1 MTKCSTA
8 ARFRSTCSIPAP
20 TSGSRNRRRTSKARG
35 NGERL
40 RCAIFNISY
49 CSSALFQGMA
59 TSAEGSKPA
68 VKVFVATTVM
78 LTFISFWR
86 ASAIVL
92 ADLASSAYYAGG
104 DAEKV
109 IGKSAPWF
117 ILGVMLFS
125 YAVRALYIESSSMFV
140 RGGVYRVVKEAM
152 GGTLA
157 KFSVSALLFDYVLT
171 GPISA
176 VSAGQYLA
184 GFIKDMGDYFHRP
197 LHFSDDHFA
206 AGLAVLV
213 VFYFWWKN
221 TQGMHESSQKALQ
234 IMIITTVMV
243 VILIIWCTITVL
255 RAPIQLPPSP
265 LQPGVI
271 PLNKE
276 SLGWLNGTWFAHL
289 TWIIL
294 FVGFGHSVLAMS
306 GEETLA
312 QVNREIE
319 HPKLKNLEKTGLVIF
334 VYSLLFTSLVSV
346 FAVMMIPDKVRPDY
360 FANLIGGIAM
370 YLAGP
375 IVLKLLFHGFVVV
388 VGVLILAGAQNT
400 SIVGAN
406 GVLNRVAEDG
416 VLTDWFQKPQPK
428 YGTSYRIINMIVGMQ
443 LLTIILSKGNVYV
456 LAGLYAFGVIWSFA
470 LKSLAVLVLR
480 YTEPENRQWKVP
492 GNVHVGGK
500 EVPLGLILISA
511 VLLIT
516 ALVNLFT
523 KSEATIA
530 GVTFSAVFFAL
541 FTYSEHRVAK
551 ERHGKPENLD
561 QFRVYGNQELG
572 SGALGVRPGNIL
584 VAVRDPR
591 NLYYL
596 RDVLRNTDT
605 NRQDVVVMTARL
617 YHREHSFS
625 GSAVVEASQVFDHYE
640 QELFTA
646 AVAVAEKEGKPVS
659 LLVVPATDVFE
670 AIIVT
675 AQRLDASR
683 IVCGFSNKLTPD
695 EQAKSLG
702 DAWER
707 LPEPRPRLILEIH
720 EPNGKIH
727 EYPLGPHAPRMR
739 TQDLELMHKVW
750 LDITSDPK
758 YCGAHHY
765 HIVAVA
771 LEELRRELNSDQR
784 SEILQ
789 KLLDEMHRDEAPG
802 RG

>member
-1 MTKCSTA
+1 
-8 ARFRSTCSIPAP
+8 
-20 TSGSRNRRRTSKARG
+20 
-35 NGERL
+35 
-40 RCAIFNISY
+40 
-49 CSSALFQGMA
+49 MA
-59 TSAEGSKPA
+59 TAPEGTKPV

-92 ADLASSAYYAGG
+92 SDLASSAYYAGG
-104 DAEKV
+104 DAENV

-117 ILGVMLFS
+117 ILAVMLFS

-184 GFIKDMGDYFHRP
+184 GFIKDMGVYLHRP
-197 LHFSDDHFA
+197 LNFSDNHFA
-206 AGLAVLV
+206 AGVAVIV
-213 VFYFWWKN
+213 VTYFWWKN

-234 IMIITTVMV
+234 IMAITTVMV

-255 RAPIQLPPSP
+255 RAPIQLPPNP
-265 LQPGVI
+265 LHPGVI
-271 PLNKE
+271 PLNKD
-276 SLGWLNGTWFAHL
+276 SLGWLNGTWFSHI

-319 HPKLKNLEKTGLVIF
+319 HPKLKNLEKTGAVIF
-334 VYSLLFTSLVSV
+334 IYSLLFTSLVSF
-346 FAVMMIPDKVRPDY
+346 FAVMIIPDNVRPGF

-375 IVLKLLFHGFVVV
+375 TYLKLIFHGFVVL

-416 VLTDWFQKPQPK
+416 VLTSWFQRPHHR
-428 YGTSYRIINMIVGMQ
+428 YGTSYRIINLIVGLQ
-443 LLTIILSKGNVYV
+443 ILTIVLSRGDVYK
-456 LAGLYAFGVIWSFA
+456 LAALYAFGVIWSFA
-470 LKSLAVLVLR
+470 MKSIAVLVLR
-480 YTEPENRQWKVP
+480 FTEPGNREWKVP
-492 GNVHVGGK
+492 GNLHIGK
-500 EVPLGLILISA
+500 TEIPIGLLLISG

-516 ALVNLFT
+516 AVVNLFT
-523 KSEATIA
+523 KYEATIA
-530 GVTFSAVFFAL
+530 GVIFSVAFFAI
-541 FTYSEHRVAK
+541 FTASEHHVAK
-551 ERHGKPENLD
+551 ERHGKPEQLD

-572 SGALGVRPGNIL
+572 SGAMGVRPGNVL

-596 RDVLRNTDT
+596 RHVLGHTHT
-605 NRQDVVVMTARL
+605 GKQDVVVMSARL

-625 GSAVVEASQVFDHYE
+625 GSAVFEASQVFDHYE

-646 AVAVAEKEGKPVS
+646 AVAVAEKEGKPIS

-670 AIIVT
+670 AIMVT
-675 AQRLDASR
+675 AQRLDSSR
-683 IVCGFSNKLTPD
+683 VVCGLSNKLTAD
-695 EQAKSLG
+695 EQAKLTG

-707 LPEPRPRLILEIH
+707 LPEPRPRLTLEVCA
-720 EPNGKIH
+720 PDGTVR
-727 EYPLGPHAPRMR
+727 EYALGPHTPRMR
-739 TQDLELMHKVW
+739 PQDVELMHKLW
-750 LDITSDPK
+750 LNITADPK
-758 YCGAHHY
+758 YAGAHHY
-765 HIVAVA
+765 HIVALA
-771 LEELRRELNSDQR
+771 LEELQRELTTEQR
-784 SEILQ
+784 AQLLQ
-789 KLLDEMHRDEAPG
+789 KLHDEMNQSNPQ
-802 RG
+802 

>member
-1 MTKCSTA
+1 
-8 ARFRSTCSIPAP
+8 
-20 TSGSRNRRRTSKARG
+20 
-35 NGERL
+35 
-40 RCAIFNISY
+40 
-49 CSSALFQGMA
+49 MA
-59 TSAEGSKPA
+59 TFPESTKPA

-92 ADLASSAYYAGG
+92 SDLASSAYYAGG

-117 ILGVMLFS
+117 ILAVMLFS
-125 YAVRALYIESSSMFV
+125 YAVRALYIESSAMFV

-184 GFIKDMGDYFHRP
+184 GFIKDIGIYLHRP
-197 LHFSDDHFA
+197 LNFSDDHFA
-206 AGLAVLV
+206 AGLAIIIVT
-213 VFYFWWKN
+213 YFWWKN
-221 TQGMHESSQKALQ
+221 TQGIHESSQKALQ
-234 IMIITTVMV
+234 IMAITTVMV
-243 VILIIWCTITVL
+243 VILIVWCTLTVL
-255 RAPIQLPPSP
+255 RAPVQLPPNP
-265 LQPGVI
+265 LHPGVI

-276 SLGWLNGTWFAHL
+276 SLGWLNGTWFSHI

-334 VYSLLFTSLVSV
+334 IYSLLFTSLVSF
-346 FAVMMIPDKVRPDY
+346 FAVMIIPDKVRPDY

-375 IVLKLLFHGFVVV
+375 TSLKLLFHGFVVL

-416 VLTDWFQKPQPK
+416 VLTSWFQRPHHR
-428 YGTSYRIINMIVGMQ
+428 YGTSYRIINLIVGMQ
-443 LLTIILSKGNVYV
+443 LLTIFLSLGNVYV
-456 LAGLYAFGVIWSFA
+456 LAALYAFGVIWSFA
-470 LKSLAVLVLR
+470 MKSLAVLVLR
-480 YTEPENRQWKVP
+480 FTEPGNREWKVP
-492 GNVHVGGK
+492 GNLHIGK
-500 EVPLGLILISA
+500 TEIPVGLILISG
-511 VLLIT
+511 VLFIT
-516 ALVNLFT
+516 AIVNLFT
-523 KSEATIA
+523 KYEATIA
-530 GVTFSAVFFAL
+530 GLIFSVAFFTI
-541 FTYSEHRVAK
+541 FTISEHHVTK
-551 ERHGKPENLD
+551 ERHGKPEQLD

-572 SGALGVRPGNIL
+572 SGAMGVRPGNIL

-596 RDVLRNTDT
+596 RHVLSHTNTAK
-605 NRQDVVVMTARL
+605 QDVVVMSARL

-625 GSAVVEASQVFDHYE
+625 GSSVLEASQVFDHYE

-646 AVAVAEKEGKPVS
+646 AVAVAEKEGKPIH

-670 AIIVT
+670 AIMVT
-675 AQRLDASR
+675 AQRLDSSR
-683 IVCGFSNKLTPD
+683 VICGLSNKLTAD
-695 EQAKSLG
+695 EQAKLTG

-707 LPEPRPRLILEIH
+707 LPEPRPRLIMEVCAPDGTIR
-720 EPNGKIH
+720 
-727 EYPLGPHAPRMR
+727 EYALGPHSPRMR
-739 TQDLELMHKVW
+739 PQDVELMHRLW
-750 LDITSDPK
+750 LNITADPK
-758 YCGAHHY
+758 FAGAHHY
-765 HIVAVA
+765 HVMALA
-771 LEELRRELNSDQR
+771 LEELQRELSTEQR
-784 SEILQ
+784 GELLQ
-789 KLLDEMHRDEAPG
+789 KLHDEMNRTNPN
-802 RG
+802 

>member
-1 MTKCSTA
+1 
-8 ARFRSTCSIPAP
+8 
-20 TSGSRNRRRTSKARG
+20 
-35 NGERL
+35 
-40 RCAIFNISY
+40 
-49 CSSALFQGMA
+49 MA
-59 TSAEGSKPA
+59 TSVEGSKPA
-68 VKVFVATTVM
+68 IKVFVATTVM

-152 GGTLA
+152 GGGLA

-184 GFIKDMGDYFHRP
+184 GFIKDMGDYLHHP
-197 LHFSDDHFA
+197 LHFSDDYFA
-206 AGLAVLV
+206 AGLAVV
-213 VFYFWWKN
+213 VVAYFWWKN

-234 IMIITTVMV
+234 IMVITTVMV
-243 VILIIWCTITVL
+243 VILLIWCTITVL
-255 RAPIQLPPSP
+255 RAPVVQLPPNP
-265 LQPGVI
+265 LHPGVV

-276 SLGWLNGTWFAHL
+276 SLGWLPTWLGHL
-289 TWIIL
+289 TWIIV

-334 VYSLLFTSLVSV
+334 IYSLLFTSLVSF
-346 FAVMMIPDKVRPDY
+346 FAVMIIPDKVRPDY
-360 FANLIGGIAM
+360 FANLIGGIAI

-375 IVLKLLFHGFVVV
+375 ESLKLLFHGFVVL

-416 VLTDWFQKPQPK
+416 VLTSWFQKPHNRF
-428 YGTSYRIINMIVGMQ
+428 GTSYRIINLIVGLQ
-443 LLTIILSKGNVYV
+443 LLTILLSLGNVYV
-456 LAGLYAFGVIWSFA
+456 LAALYAFGVIWSFA
-470 LKSLAVLVLR
+470 MKSIAVLVLR
-480 YTEPENRQWKVP
+480 FTEPGNRAWKVP
-492 GNVHVGGK
+492 GNLHFGK
-500 EVPLGLILISA
+500 TEVPVGLIAISA
-511 VLLIT
+511 VLLTT
-516 ALVNLFT
+516 AVVNLFT
-523 KSEATIA
+523 KYQATIA
-530 GVTFSAVFFAL
+530 GLIFSGVFFTI
-541 FTYSEHRVAK
+541 FTVSERHVTK
-551 ERHGKPENLD
+551 ERHGKPEQLD
-561 QFRVYGNQELG
+561 QFRVYSNQELG
-572 SGALGVRPGNIL
+572 SGAMGVRPGNIL

-596 RDVLRNTDT
+596 RHILGHTDT
-605 NRQDVVVMTARL
+605 TKQDVVVMSARL

-625 GSAVVEASQVFDHYE
+625 GSVVMEATQVFDHYE

-646 AVAVAEKEGKPVS
+646 AVAVAEKEGKPIS

-670 AIIVT
+670 AIMVT
-675 AQRLDASR
+675 AQRLDSIR
-683 IVCGFSNKLTPD
+683 VICGLSNKLTSD
-695 EQAKSLG
+695 EQAKLTG

-707 LPEPRPRLILEIH
+707 MPEPRPRITLEVCA
-720 EPNGKIH
+720 PDGTVR
-727 EYPLGPHAPRMR
+727 EYAIGPHNPRLR
-739 TQDLELMHKVW
+739 PQDVELMHKLW
-750 LDITSDPK
+750 LDITTDANFA
-758 YCGAHHY
+758 GAHHY
-765 HIVAVA
+765 HIVALA
-771 LEELRRELNSDQR
+771 LEELRRELSTEQRAELLEKLQEEMRRSD
-784 SEILQ
+784 
-789 KLLDEMHRDEAPG
+789 PN
-802 RG
+802 

>member
-1 MTKCSTA
+1 
-8 ARFRSTCSIPAP
+8 
-20 TSGSRNRRRTSKARG
+20 
-35 NGERL
+35 
-40 RCAIFNISY
+40 
-49 CSSALFQGMA
+49 MA
-59 TSAEGSKPA
+59 TSVGSSKPA
-68 VKVFVATTVM
+68 IKVFVATTVM

-92 ADLASSAYYAGG
+92 SDLASSAYYAGG

-125 YAVRALYIESSSMFV
+125 YCVRALYIESSSMFV

-184 GFIKDMGDYFHRP
+184 GFIKDMGVYMHRP

-206 AGLAVLV
+206 AGLAVIV
-213 VFYFWWKN
+213 VSYFWWKN

-234 IMIITTVMV
+234 IMAITTVMV

-255 RAPIQLPPSP
+255 RAPVQLPPNP
-265 LQPGVI
+265 LHAGVV
-271 PLNKE
+271 PLTKE
-276 SLGWLNGTWFAHL
+276 SLGWLDTTWFRHL
-289 TWIIL
+289 PLGILTSLIL

-334 VYSLLFTSLVSV
+334 IYSLLFTSLVSF
-346 FAVMMIPDKVRPDY
+346 FAVMIIPDKVRPDY
-360 FANLIGGIAM
+360 FANLIGGIAV
-370 YLAGP
+370 YLVGP
-375 IVLKLLFHGFVVV
+375 ESLKLLFHGFVVL

-416 VLTDWFQKPQPK
+416 VLTSWFQKPHNR
-428 YGTSYRIINMIVGMQ
+428 YGTSYRIINLIVGLQ
-443 LLTIILSKGNVYV
+443 VLTIVLSRGNVYM
-456 LAGLYAFGVIWSFA
+456 LAALYAFGVIWSFA
-470 LKSLAVLVLR
+470 MKSVAVLVLR
-480 YTEPENRQWKVP
+480 FTEPGNRQWKVP
-492 GNVHVGGK
+492 GNLHFGK
-500 EVPLGLILISA
+500 TEVPLGLILISG

-516 ALVNLFT
+516 AIVNLFT
-523 KSEATIA
+523 KYQATIA
-530 GVTFSAVFFAL
+530 GVIFSAVFFTI
-541 FTYSEHRVAK
+541 FTLSERHVTR
-551 ERHGKPENLD
+551 ERHGKPEQLD

-572 SGALGVRPGNIL
+572 SGVMGVREGNIL

-596 RDVLRNTDT
+596 RQVLAHTNTAK
-605 NRQDVVVMTARL
+605 QDVVVMSARL

-625 GSAVVEASQVFDHYE
+625 GSSVMEAGQVFDHYE

-646 AVAVAEKEGKPVS
+646 AVAVAEKEGKPIS

-670 AIIVT
+670 AIMVT
-675 AQRLDASR
+675 AQRLDSAR
-683 IVCGFSNKLTPD
+683 VICGLSNKLTAD
-695 EQAKSLG
+695 EQAKLTG

-707 LPEPRPRLILEIH
+707 MPEPRPRLCLEVAA
-720 EPNGKIH
+720 PDGTVR
-727 EYPLGPHAPRMR
+727 EYTIGPHTPRLR
-739 TQDLELMHKVW
+739 PQDVELMHKLW
-750 LDITSDPK
+750 LNITTDPK
-758 YCGAHHY
+758 FAGAHHY
-765 HIVAVA
+765 HIVALA
-771 LEELRRELNSDQR
+771 LEELQRELGTEQR
-784 SEILQ
+784 TQLLQ
-789 KLLDEMHRDEAPG
+789 KLLEEMNRSKDPSCPPN
-802 RG
+802 

>member
-1 MTKCSTA
+1 MSTA
-8 ARFRSTCSIPAP
+8 PDST
-20 TSGSRNRRRTSKARG
+20 
-35 NGERL
+35 
-40 RCAIFNISY
+40 
-49 CSSALFQGMA
+49 
-59 TSAEGSKPA
+59 KPA

-92 ADLASSAYYAGG
+92 SDLASSAYYAGG

-117 ILGVMLFS
+117 ILAVMLFS

-184 GFIKDMGDYFHRP
+184 GFIKDIGVYLHRP
-197 LHFSDDHFA
+197 LNFSDDHFA
-206 AGLAVLV
+206 AGLAVII

-221 TQGMHESSQKALQ
+221 TQGIHESSQKALQ

-243 VILIIWCTITVL
+243 VILIIWCTLTVL
-255 RAPIQLPPSP
+255 RAPVQLPPNP
-265 LQPGVI
+265 LHAGVI

-276 SLGWLNGTWFAHL
+276 SLGWLNGTWFSHI

-334 VYSLLFTSLVSV
+334 VYSLLFTSLVSF
-346 FAVMMIPDKVRPDY
+346 FAVMIIPDKVRPDY

-370 YLAGP
+370 YLVGP
-375 IVLKLLFHGFVVV
+375 TSLKLLFHGFVVL

-416 VLTDWFQKPQPK
+416 VLTSWFQRPHNR
-428 YGTSYRIINMIVGMQ
+428 YGTSYRIINLIVAMQ
-443 LLTIILSKGNVYV
+443 LLTIVLSLGNVYV
-456 LAGLYAFGVIWSFA
+456 LAALYAFGVIWSFA
-470 LKSLAVLVLR
+470 TKSLAVLVLR
-480 YTEPENRQWKVP
+480 FTEPENREWKVP
-492 GNVHVGGK
+492 GNLHIGK
-500 EVPLGLILISA
+500 TEIPVGLILISA
-511 VLLIT
+511 VLFIT
-516 ALVNLFT
+516 AIVNLFT
-523 KSEATIA
+523 KYQATIA
-530 GVTFSAVFFAL
+530 GVIFSAAFFTI
-541 FTYSEHRVAK
+541 FTISERHVAK
-551 ERHGKPENLD
+551 ERHGKPEQLD

-572 SGALGVRPGNIL
+572 SGAMGVRPGNVL

-596 RDVLRNTDT
+596 RHILSHTNTAK
-605 NRQDVVVMTARL
+605 QDVVVMSARL
-617 YHREHSFS
+617 YHREHTF
-625 GSAVVEASQVFDHYE
+625 GGNTVLEASQVFDHYE

-646 AVAVAEKEGKPVS
+646 AVAVAEKEGKPIH

-670 AIIVT
+670 AIMVT
-675 AQRLDASR
+675 AQRLDSSR
-683 IVCGFSNKLTPD
+683 VICGLSNKLTAD
-695 EQAKSLG
+695 EQAKLTG

-707 LPEPRPRLILEIH
+707 LPEPRPRLSLEVCAPDGTIR
-720 EPNGKIH
+720 
-727 EYPLGPHAPRMR
+727 EYALGPHTPRMR
-739 TQDLELMHKVW
+739 PQDVELMHRLW
-750 LDITSDPK
+750 LNITADPK
-758 YCGAHHY
+758 FAGAHHY
-765 HIVAVA
+765 HVMALA
-771 LEELRRELNSDQR
+771 LEELQRELNTEQR
-784 SEILQ
+784 SQLLQ
-789 KLLDEMHRDEAPG
+789 KLQDEINRSKPS
-802 RG
+802 

>member
-1 MTKCSTA
+1 
-8 ARFRSTCSIPAP
+8 
-20 TSGSRNRRRTSKARG
+20 
-35 NGERL
+35 
-40 RCAIFNISY
+40 
-49 CSSALFQGMA
+49 MA
-59 TSAEGSKPA
+59 TSVGSSKPA
-68 VKVFVATTVM
+68 IKVFVATTVM

-92 ADLASSAYYAGG
+92 SDLASSAYYAGG

-125 YAVRALYIESSSMFV
+125 YCVRALYIESSSMFV

-152 GGTLA
+152 GGGLA

-184 GFIKDMGDYFHRP
+184 GFIKDMGVYMHRP

-206 AGLAVLV
+206 AGLAVIV
-213 VFYFWWKN
+213 VAYFWWKN

-234 IMIITTVMV
+234 IMAITTVMV

-255 RAPIQLPPSP
+255 RAPVQLPPNP
-265 LQPGVI
+265 LHAGVI

-276 SLGWLNGTWFAHL
+276 SLGWLNGTWFGHI

-334 VYSLLFTSLVSV
+334 IYSLLFTSLVSF
-346 FAVMMIPDKVRPDY
+346 FAVMIIPDKVRPDY
-360 FANLIGGIAM
+360 FANLIGGIAV
-370 YLAGP
+370 YLVGP
-375 IVLKLLFHGFVVV
+375 ESLKLLFHGFVVL

-416 VLTDWFQKPQPK
+416 VLTSWFQKPHHRF
-428 YGTSYRIINMIVGMQ
+428 GTSYRIINLIVGLQ
-443 LLTIILSKGNVYV
+443 ILTIVLSRGNVYM
-456 LAGLYAFGVIWSFA
+456 LAALYAFGVIWSFA
-470 LKSLAVLVLR
+470 MKSIAVLVLR
-480 YTEPENRQWKVP
+480 YTEPGKRDWKVP
-492 GNVHVGGK
+492 GNLHFGK
-500 EVPLGLILISA
+500 TEVPVGLILISA

-516 ALVNLFT
+516 AVVNLFT
-523 KSEATIA
+523 KYQATIA
-530 GVTFSAVFFAL
+530 GVIFSAVFYTIFSL
-541 FTYSEHRVAK
+541 SERHVTR
-551 ERHGKPENLD
+551 ERHGKPEQLD

-572 SGALGVRPGNIL
+572 SGAMGVREGNIL

-596 RDVLRNTDT
+596 RQVLALTNTVK
-605 NRQDVVVMTARL
+605 QDVVVMSARL
-617 YHREHSFS
+617 YHREPSFG
-625 GSAVVEASQVFDHYE
+625 GSSVMEAGQVFDHYE

-646 AVAVAEKEGKPVS
+646 AVAVAEKEGKPIS
-659 LLVVPATDVFE
+659 LLVVPAADVFD
-670 AIIVT
+670 AIMVT
-675 AQRLDASR
+675 AQRLDSSR
-683 IVCGFSNKLTPD
+683 VVCGLSNKLTAD
-695 EQAKSLG
+695 EQAKLTG

-707 LPEPRPRLILEIH
+707 MPEPRPRVCLEVYAAD
-720 EPNGKIH
+720 GTVR
-727 EYPLGPHAPRMR
+727 EYTIGPHTPRLR
-739 TQDLELMHKVW
+739 PQDVELMHKLW
-750 LDITSDPK
+750 LNITTDPRFA
-758 YCGAHHY
+758 GAHHY
-765 HIVAVA
+765 HIVALA
-771 LEELRRELNSDQR
+771 LEELQRELSTEQR
-784 SEILQ
+784 AQLLQ
-789 KLLDEMHRDEAPG
+789 KLLEEMNRSGEKSAPPN
-802 RG
+802 

>member
-1 MTKCSTA
+1 
-8 ARFRSTCSIPAP
+8 
-20 TSGSRNRRRTSKARG
+20 
-35 NGERL
+35 
-40 RCAIFNISY
+40 
-49 CSSALFQGMA
+49 MA
-59 TSAEGSKPA
+59 TSPEGTKPV

-92 ADLASSAYYAGG
+92 SDLASSAYYAGG

-117 ILGVMLFS
+117 ILAVMLFS

-184 GFIKDMGDYFHRP
+184 GFIKDIGVYLHRP
-197 LHFSDDHFA
+197 LDFSDNHFA
-206 AGLAVLV
+206 AGLAVIV

-221 TQGMHESSQKALQ
+221 TQGIHESSQKALQ
-234 IMIITTVMV
+234 IMAITTVMV

-255 RAPIQLPPSP
+255 RAPVQLPPNP
-265 LQPGVI
+265 LHPGVI
-271 PLNKE
+271 PLNKD
-276 SLGWLNGTWFAHL
+276 SLGWLNGTFFGHL
-289 TWIIL
+289 TWVIL

-334 VYSLLFTSLVSV
+334 IYSLLFTSLVSF
-346 FAVMMIPDKVRPDY
+346 FAVMIIPDSVRPGY

-370 YLAGP
+370 YLVGP
-375 IVLKLLFHGFVVV
+375 TSLKLLFHGFVVL

-416 VLTDWFQKPQPK
+416 VLTSWFQRPHHR
-428 YGTSYRIINMIVGMQ
+428 YGTSYRIINLIVGMQ
-443 LLTIILSKGNVYV
+443 LLTIVLSRGDVYQ
-456 LAGLYAFGVIWSFA
+456 LAALYAFGVIWSFTM
-470 LKSLAVLVLR
+470 KSLAVLVLR
-480 YTEPENRQWKVP
+480 FTKAGNRAWKVP
-492 GNVHVGGK
+492 GNLPIGK
-500 EVPLGLILISA
+500 TEVPIGLIIISA
-511 VLLIT
+511 VLFMT
-516 ALVNLFT
+516 AIVNLFT
-523 KSEATIA
+523 KYQATIA
-530 GVTFSAVFFAL
+530 GIVFSVVFFTI
-541 FTYSEHRVAK
+541 FTISEHHVTK
-551 ERHGKPENLD
+551 ERHGKPEQLD

-572 SGALGVRPGNIL
+572 SGAMGVRPGNIL

-596 RDVLRNTDT
+596 RNVLSHTDT
-605 NRQDVVVMTARL
+605 GKQDVVVMSARL
-617 YHREHSFS
+617 YHREHSFG
-625 GSAVVEASQVFDHYE
+625 GSTVFEASQVFDHYE

-646 AVAVAEKEGKPVS
+646 AVAVAEKQGKPIS

-670 AIIVT
+670 AIMLT
-675 AQRLDASR
+675 AQRLDSIR
-683 IVCGFSNKLTPD
+683 VVCGLSNKLTAD
-695 EQAKSLG
+695 EQAKLTG

-707 LPEPRPRLILEIH
+707 LPEPRPRLIMEVCAPDGAVR
-720 EPNGKIH
+720 EFA
-727 EYPLGPHAPRMR
+727 LGPHTPRMR
-739 TQDLELMHKVW
+739 PQDVELMHRLW
-750 LDITSDPK
+750 LNITADPK
-758 YCGAHHY
+758 YAGAHHY
-765 HIVAVA
+765 HIMALA
-771 LEELRRELNSDQR
+771 LEELQRELSTEQR
-784 SEILQ
+784 AALLQ
-789 KLLDEMHRDEAPG
+789 KLQEEMNRPTPSG
-802 RG
+802 L

>member
-1 MTKCSTA
+1 MS
-8 ARFRSTCSIPAP
+8 SSVPNI
-20 TSGSRNRRRTSKARG
+20 RR
-35 NGERL
+35 
-40 RCAIFNISY
+40 
-49 CSSALFQGMA
+49 
-59 TSAEGSKPA
+59 PA

-86 ASAIVL
+86 AAAIVL

-117 ILGVMLFS
+117 ILAVMLFS

-184 GFIKDMGDYFHRP
+184 GFIEDIGRYVHHPMVFSED
-197 LHFSDDHFA
+197 HFS
-206 AGLAVLV
+206 AGFAVLIV
-213 VFYFWWKN
+213 LYFWWKN
-221 TQGMHESSQKALQ
+221 IQGMHESSEKALQ
-234 IMIITTVMV
+234 IMIVTTVMV
-243 VILIIWCTITVL
+243 VILIIWCTITVFS
-255 RAPIQLPPSP
+255 APVHLPPNP
-265 LQPGVI
+265 LTTGVVR
-271 PLNKE
+271 LNKE
-276 SLGWLNGTWFAHL
+276 SLGWLNGTWISHL

-334 VYSLLFTSLVSV
+334 IYSLLFTSLVSF
-346 FAVMMIPDKVRPDY
+346 FAVMIIPDGVRHDY
-360 FANLIGGIAM
+360 FANLIGGISM
-370 YLAGP
+370 YLVGP
-375 IVLKLLFHGFVVV
+375 TMLKLFFHAFVVL

-416 VLTDWFQKPQPK
+416 VLTDWFQKPQTR
-428 YGTSYRIINMIVGMQ
+428 YGTSYRIINLIVGLQ
-443 LLTIILSKGNVYV
+443 LLTIILSRGNVYV

-492 GNVHVGGK
+492 GNFHIAGR
-500 EVPLGLILISA
+500 EIPLGLILISG
-511 VLLIT
+511 VLLTT

-530 GVTFSAVFFAL
+530 GVMFSAVFFGL
-541 FTYSEHRVAK
+541 FTYSEHRVTK
-551 ERHGKPENLD
+551 QRHGKPENLD

-596 RDVLRNTDT
+596 RDILRTTDT
-605 NRQDVVVMTARL
+605 ARQDVVVMTARL

-646 AVAVAEKEGKPVS
+646 AVAAAEKEGKPVS
-659 LLVVPATDVFE
+659 LLVVPASDVFE
-670 AIIVT
+670 AIIAT
-675 AQRLDASR
+675 AQRLDSSR
-683 IVCGFSNKLTPD
+683 IVCGLSNKLTSD
-695 EQAKSLG
+695 EQAKLTG

-707 LPEPRPRLILEIH
+707 LPEPRPRLILEVH
-720 EPNGKIH
+720 EANGKIR

-739 TQDLELMHKVW
+739 PQDLELMHSVW
-750 LDITSDPK
+750 LDVTSDPK

-771 LEELRRELNSDQR
+771 LQELRRELNNDQR
-784 SEILQ
+784 AEVLA
-789 KLLDEMHRDEAPG
+789 KLLDEMHRDDALKGENKPDC
-802 RG
+802 

>member
-1 MTKCSTA
+1 
-8 ARFRSTCSIPAP
+8 
-20 TSGSRNRRRTSKARG
+20 
-35 NGERL
+35 
-40 RCAIFNISY
+40 
-49 CSSALFQGMA
+49 MA
-59 TSAEGSKPA
+59 TSTEGTRPA

-86 ASAIVL
+86 AAAIVL
-92 ADLASSAYYAGG
+92 SDLASSAYYAGG

-117 ILGVMLFS
+117 ILAVMLFS

-184 GFIKDMGDYFHRP
+184 GFIKDIGEYFFHRK
-197 LHFSDDHFA
+197 LAFSDDYFA
-206 AGLAVLV
+206 AGLATIIVM
-213 VFYFWWKN
+213 YFWWKN
-221 TQGMHESSQKALQ
+221 TQGIHESSQKALQ

-243 VILIIWCTITVL
+243 VILIVWCTITVL
-255 RAPIQLPPSP
+255 RAPVQLPPSP

-334 VYSLLFTSLVSV
+334 LYSLLFTSLVSF
-346 FAVMMIPDKVRPDY
+346 FAVMIIPDNVRPNF

-370 YLAGP
+370 YLVGP
-375 IVLKLLFHGFVVV
+375 TSLKLLFHGFVVL

-416 VLTDWFQKPQPK
+416 VLTSWFQKPHNR

-443 LLTIILSKGNVYV
+443 LLTIVLSLGNVYV
-456 LAGLYAFGVIWSFA
+456 LAALYAFGVIWSFA
-470 LKSLAVLVLR
+470 MKSMAVLVLR
-480 YTEPENRQWKVP
+480 FTEPGNREWKVP
-492 GNVHVGGK
+492 GNIQIGK
-500 EVPLGLILISA
+500 TEIPLGLAAISA
-511 VLLIT
+511 VLFIT
-516 ALVNLFT
+516 AVVNLFT
-523 KSEATIA
+523 KYEATIA
-530 GVTFSAVFFAL
+530 GLIFSAVFFTI
-541 FTYSEHRVAK
+541 FTLSERRVAK
-551 ERHGKPENLD
+551 ERHGKPEQLD

-572 SGALGVRPGNIL
+572 SGAMGVRPGNVL

-596 RDVLRNTDT
+596 RHILSHTNT
-605 NRQDVVVMTARL
+605 NKQDVVVMSARL

-625 GSAVVEASQVFDHYE
+625 GSAVFEASQVFDHYE

-646 AVAVAEKEGKPVS
+646 AVAVAEKEGKPIS

-670 AIIVT
+670 AIMVT
-675 AQRLDASR
+675 AQRLDSSR
-683 IVCGFSNKLTPD
+683 VVCGLSNKLTSD
-695 EQAKSLG
+695 EQAKLTG

-707 LPEPRPRLILEIH
+707 LMEPRPRLNLEVCA
-720 EPNGKIH
+720 PDGSVR
-727 EYPLGPHAPRMR
+727 EYALGPHTPRMR
-739 TQDLELMHKVW
+739 SQDVELMHKLW
-750 LDITSDPK
+750 LDITTDPK
-758 YCGAHHY
+758 FAGAHHY
-765 HIVAVA
+765 HIVALA
-771 LEELRRELNSDQR
+771 LEELKRELSTEQR
-784 SEILQ
+784 AQLLQ
-789 KLLDEMHRDEAPG
+789 KLHDEMNRPNPQ
-802 RG
+802 

>member
-1 MTKCSTA
+1 
-8 ARFRSTCSIPAP
+8 
-20 TSGSRNRRRTSKARG
+20 
-35 NGERL
+35 
-40 RCAIFNISY
+40 
-49 CSSALFQGMA
+49 MA
-59 TSAEGSKPA
+59 TSVEGSKPA
-68 VKVFVATTVM
+68 IKVFVATTVM

-92 ADLASSAYYAGG
+92 SDLASSAYYAGG

-184 GFIKDMGDYFHRP
+184 GFIKDMAVYMHRP
-197 LHFSDDHFA
+197 LNFSDDHFA
-206 AGLAVLV
+206 AGLAVV
-213 VFYFWWKN
+213 VVVYFWWKN

-234 IMIITTVMV
+234 IMVITTVMV
-243 VILIIWCTITVL
+243 VILLIWCTITVL
-255 RAPIQLPPSP
+255 RAPIQLPPNP
-265 LQPGVI
+265 LHAGVV

-276 SLGWLNGTWFAHL
+276 SLGWLDTTWFRHL
-289 TWIIL
+289 PLGIL
-294 FVGFGHSVLAMS
+294 TTVVVFVGFGHSVLAMS

-334 VYSLLFTSLVSV
+334 IYSLLFTSLVSF
-346 FAVMMIPDKVRPDY
+346 FAVMIIPDKVRPDY
-360 FANLIGGIAM
+360 FANLIGGIAV

-375 IVLKLLFHGFVVV
+375 ESLKLLFHGFVVL

-416 VLTDWFQKPQPK
+416 VLTSWFQKPHNR
-428 YGTSYRIINMIVGMQ
+428 YGTSYRIINLIVGMQ
-443 LLTIILSKGNVYV
+443 LLVIFLSLGNVYV
-456 LAGLYAFGVIWSFA
+456 LAALYAFGVIWSFA
-470 LKSLAVLVLR
+470 MKSIAVLVLR
-480 YTEPENRQWKVP
+480 FTEPGNRAWKVP
-492 GNVHVGGK
+492 GNLHFGNTEIPV
-500 EVPLGLILISA
+500 GLILISG

-516 ALVNLFT
+516 AIVNLFT
-523 KSEATIA
+523 KYQATIA
-530 GVTFSAVFFAL
+530 GVIFSGVFFTI
-541 FTYSEHRVAK
+541 FTISERHVAK
-551 ERHGKPENLD
+551 ERHGKPEQLD

-572 SGALGVRPGNIL
+572 SGAMGVRPGNIL

-596 RDVLRNTDT
+596 RHILSHTVTAK
-605 NRQDVVVMTARL
+605 QDVVVMSARL

-625 GSAVVEASQVFDHYE
+625 GSAVLEASQVFDHYE

-646 AVAVAEKEGKPVS
+646 AVAVAEKEGKPIS

-670 AIIVT
+670 AIMVT
-675 AQRLDASR
+675 AQRLDSTR
-683 IVCGFSNKLTPD
+683 VVCGLSNKLTAD
-695 EQAKSLG
+695 EQAKLTG

-707 LPEPRPRLILEIH
+707 MPEPRPRLTLEVCAPDGAIR
-720 EPNGKIH
+720 
-727 EYPLGPHAPRMR
+727 EYAIGPHNPRLR
-739 TQDLELMHKVW
+739 PQDVELMHKLW
-750 LDITSDPK
+750 LDITTDPK
-758 YCGAHHY
+758 YAGAHHY
-765 HIVAVA
+765 HIVALA
-771 LEELRRELNSDQR
+771 LEELRRELSTDQRAELLQKLQEEMQR
-784 SEILQ
+784 SE
-789 KLLDEMHRDEAPG
+789 PN
-802 RG
+802 

>member
-1 MTKCSTA
+1 MS
-8 ARFRSTCSIPAP
+8 SSIQPVRRPA
-20 TSGSRNRRRTSKARG
+20 T
-35 NGERL
+35 
-40 RCAIFNISY
+40 
-49 CSSALFQGMA
+49 
-59 TSAEGSKPA
+59 
-68 VKVFVATTVM
+68 KVFVATTVM

-86 ASAIVL
+86 AAAIVL
-92 ADLASSAYYAGG
+92 SDLASSAYYAGG

-117 ILGVMLFS
+117 ILAVMLFS

-184 GFIKDMGDYFHRP
+184 GFIEEMSRYVHYP
-197 LHFSDDHFA
+197 LVFSEDHFSALFA
-206 AGLAVLV
+206 AV
-213 VFYFWWKN
+213 VVAYFWWKN
-221 TQGMHESSQKALQ
+221 IQGIQESSEKALQ
-234 IMIITTVMV
+234 IMGITTVMV
-243 VILIIWCTITVL
+243 VILIAWCTITVF
-255 RAPIQLPPSP
+255 RVPIQIPPNP
-265 LQPGVI
+265 LAAGVMK
-271 PLNKE
+271 LNKE
-276 SLGWLNGTWFAHL
+276 SLGWLYDTWFSHL
-289 TWIIL
+289 TLIIL

-334 VYSLLFTSLVSV
+334 LYSLLFTSLVSF
-346 FAVMMIPDKVRPDY
+346 FAVMIIPDGVRHDY
-360 FANLIGGIAM
+360 FANLIGGITM
-370 YLAGP
+370 YLVGP
-375 IVLKLLFHGFVVV
+375 TILKLIFHAFVVL

-416 VLTDWFQKPQPK
+416 VLTAWFQKPHSR
-428 YGTSYRIINMIVGMQ
+428 YGTSYRIINLIVGMQ
-443 LLTIILSKGNVYV
+443 LLTIVLSRGDVYV
-456 LAGLYAFGVIWSFA
+456 LAALYAFGVIWSFA
-470 LKSLAVLVLR
+470 MKALAVLVLR

-492 GNVHVGGK
+492 GNLHIGGR
-500 EVPLGLILISA
+500 EIPLGLIAISA
-511 VLLIT
+511 VLLMT

-523 KSEATIA
+523 KSQATIA
-530 GVTFSAVFFAL
+530 GVAFSLVFFAV
-541 FTYSEHRVAK
+541 FTYSEHHATTQRQ
-551 ERHGKPENLD
+551 GKPENLD

-596 RDVLRNTDT
+596 RDVLRTTDT

-617 YHREHSFS
+617 FHREHAFS
-625 GSAVVEASQVFDHYE
+625 GSAVVDASQVFDLYE
-640 QELFTA
+640 QELFTG
-646 AVAVAEKEGKPVS
+646 AVAVAEKEGKPVH

-670 AIIVT
+670 AIVVT
-675 AQRLDASR
+675 AARLDSIR
-683 IVCGFSNKLTPD
+683 IACGRSNKLTTD
-695 EQAKSLG
+695 EQAKLTG

-720 EPNGKIH
+720 EPNGKVH
-727 EYPLGPHAPRMR
+727 EYQLGPHTPRLR
-739 TQDLELMHKVW
+739 AQDLELVHKLW
-750 LDITSDPK
+750 LNITSDPK
-758 YCGAHHY
+758 FAGVHHY
-765 HIVAVA
+765 HIVALA
-771 LEELRRELNSDQR
+771 LEELQRELSTEER
-784 SEILQ
+784 AHLLQ
-789 KLLDEMHRDEAPG
+789 KLQEEMRKNQLPN
-802 RG
+802 

>member
-1 MTKCSTA
+1 
-8 ARFRSTCSIPAP
+8 
-20 TSGSRNRRRTSKARG
+20 
-35 NGERL
+35 
-40 RCAIFNISY
+40 
-49 CSSALFQGMA
+49 MA
-59 TSAEGSKPA
+59 TAPEGTKPA

-92 ADLASSAYYAGG
+92 SDLASSAYYAGG

-117 ILGVMLFS
+117 ILAVMLFS

-184 GFIKDMGDYFHRP
+184 GFIKDIGAYFFHRT
-197 LHFSDDHFA
+197 LSFSDDHFA
-206 AGLAVLV
+206 AGIAIIIV
-213 VFYFWWKN
+213 VYFWWKN
-221 TQGMHESSQKALQ
+221 TQGIHESSQKALQ
-234 IMIITTVMV
+234 IMAITTVMV
-243 VILIIWCTITVL
+243 VILIFWCTITVL
-255 RAPIQLPPSP
+255 RAPVQMPPSP
-265 LQPGVI
+265 FHGAGAI

-276 SLGWLNGTWFAHL
+276 SLGWLNGSGLSHL
-289 TWIIL
+289 VWIIA

-334 VYSLLFTSLVSV
+334 IYSLLFTSLVSF
-346 FAVMMIPDKVRPDY
+346 FAVMIIPDKVRPEF

-370 YLAGP
+370 YLVGP
-375 IVLKLLFHGFVVV
+375 TSLKLLFHGFVVL

-416 VLTDWFQKPQPK
+416 VLTSWFQKPHHR
-428 YGTSYRIINMIVGMQ
+428 YGTSYRIINLIVCMQ
-443 LLTIILSKGNVYV
+443 LLTIVLSRGDVYQ
-456 LAGLYAFGVIWSFA
+456 LAALYAFGVIWSFTM
-470 LKSLAVLVLR
+470 KSLAVLVLR
-480 YTEPENRQWKVP
+480 FTEPGNREWKVP
-492 GNVHVGGK
+492 GNLHIGK
-500 EVPLGLILISA
+500 TEIPLGLIVISA
-511 VLLIT
+511 VLFMT
-516 ALVNLFT
+516 AIVNLFT
-523 KSEATIA
+523 KYEATIA
-530 GVTFSAVFFAL
+530 GIVFSVVFFTI
-541 FTYSEHRVAK
+541 FTISEHHVAR
-551 ERHGKPENLD
+551 ERHGKPEQLD

-572 SGALGVRPGNIL
+572 SGAMGVRPGNVL

-596 RDVLRNTDT
+596 RHVLGHTHT
-605 NRQDVVVMTARL
+605 GKQDVVVMSARL

-625 GSAVVEASQVFDHYE
+625 GSTVFEASQVFDHYE

-646 AVAVAEKEGKPVS
+646 AVAVAEKEGKPIS

-670 AIIVT
+670 AIMVT
-675 AQRLDASR
+675 AQRLDSSR
-683 IVCGFSNKLTPD
+683 VVCGLSNKLTAD
-695 EQAKSLG
+695 EQAKLTG

-707 LPEPRPRLILEIH
+707 LPEPRPRLTLEVCAPDGTIR
-720 EPNGKIH
+720 EFA
-727 EYPLGPHAPRMR
+727 LGPHTPRMR
-739 TQDLELMHKVW
+739 PQDVRTYAPALAEHHCRPEIRRRPPLPH
-750 LDITSDPK
+750 
-758 YCGAHHY
+758 CGPRA
-765 HIVAVA
+765 
-771 LEELRRELNSDQR
+771 
-784 SEILQ
+784 
-789 KLLDEMHRDEAPG
+789 
-802 RG
+802 

>member
-1 MTKCSTA
+1 MS
-8 ARFRSTCSIPAP
+8 SSVPNI
-20 TSGSRNRRRTSKARG
+20 RR
-35 NGERL
+35 
-40 RCAIFNISY
+40 
-49 CSSALFQGMA
+49 
-59 TSAEGSKPA
+59 PA

-92 ADLASSAYYAGG
+92 SDLASSAYYAGG

-184 GFIKDMGDYFHRP
+184 GFIEDIGKYVHHP
-197 LHFSDDHFA
+197 LVFSEDHFSAVF
-206 AGLAVLV
+206 AVLIV
-213 VFYFWWKN
+213 LYFWWKN
-221 TQGMHESSQKALQ
+221 IQGMHESSEKALQ
-234 IMIITTVMV
+234 IMIVTTVMV
-243 VILIIWCTITVL
+243 VILIIWCTITCFRV
-255 RAPIQLPPSP
+255 PVQLPPNP
-265 LQPGVI
+265 LHPGVVK
-271 PLNKE
+271 LTKE
-276 SLGWLNGTWFAHL
+276 SLGWLYGTWFSHL
-289 TWIIL
+289 TMIIL

-334 VYSLLFTSLVSV
+334 IYSLLFTSLVSF
-346 FAVMMIPDKVRPDY
+346 FAVMIIPDSVRPNY
-360 FANLIGGIAM
+360 FANLIGGIAV
-370 YLAGP
+370 YLVGP
-375 IVLKLLFHGFVVV
+375 TSIKLLFHGFVVL

-416 VLTDWFQKPQPK
+416 VLTSWFQKPHHR
-428 YGTSYRIINMIVGMQ
+428 YGTSYRIINLIVCMQ
-443 LLTIILSKGNVYV
+443 LLTIVLSRGDVYQ
-456 LAGLYAFGVIWSFA
+456 LAALYAFGVIWSFTM
-470 LKSLAVLVLR
+470 KSLAVLVLR
-480 YTEPENRQWKVP
+480 FTEPGNRQWKVP
-492 GNVHVGGK
+492 GNLHIGK
-500 EVPLGLILISA
+500 TEIPLGLIIISA
-511 VLLIT
+511 VLFMT
-516 ALVNLFT
+516 AIVNLFT
-523 KSEATIA
+523 KYQATIA
-530 GVTFSAVFFAL
+530 GVIFSVVFFTI
-541 FTYSEHRVAK
+541 FTLSEHHVTK
-551 ERHGKPENLD
+551 ERHGKPEQLD

-572 SGALGVRPGNIL
+572 SGAMGVRPGNIL

-596 RDVLRNTDT
+596 RHILGHTNTIK
-605 NRQDVVVMTARL
+605 QDVVVMSARL

-625 GSAVVEASQVFDHYE
+625 GSSVFEASQVFDHYE

-646 AVAVAEKEGKPVS
+646 AVAVAEKEGKPIS

-670 AIIVT
+670 AIMVT
-675 AQRLDASR
+675 AQRLDSSR
-683 IVCGFSNKLTPD
+683 VICGLSNKLTAD
-695 EQAKSLG
+695 EQAKLTG

-707 LPEPRPRLILEIH
+707 LPEPRPRLILEVCAPDGTIR
-720 EPNGKIH
+720 EFAI
-727 EYPLGPHAPRMR
+727 GPHSPRMR
-739 TQDLELMHKVW
+739 PQDVELMHRLW
-750 LDITSDPK
+750 LNITADPK
-758 YCGAHHY
+758 FAGTHHY
-765 HIVAVA
+765 HIVALA
-771 LEELRRELNSDQR
+771 LEELQRELTTEQR
-784 SEILQ
+784 DELLQ
-789 KLLDEMHRDEAPG
+789 KLHDEMNRSSPQ
-802 RG
+802 

>member
-1 MTKCSTA
+1 
-8 ARFRSTCSIPAP
+8 
-20 TSGSRNRRRTSKARG
+20 
-35 NGERL
+35 
-40 RCAIFNISY
+40 
-49 CSSALFQGMA
+49 MA
-59 TSAEGSKPA
+59 TSAGSKPA
-68 VKVFVATTVM
+68 IKVFVATTVM
-78 LTFISFWR
+78 LSFISFWR

-92 ADLASSAYYAGG
+92 SDLASSAYYAGG

-117 ILGVMLFS
+117 ILAVMLFS

-152 GGTLA
+152 GGGLA

-184 GFIKDMGDYFHRP
+184 GFIKDMGVYMHRP

-206 AGLAVLV
+206 AGVGVIVVL
-213 VFYFWWKN
+213 YFWWKN

-234 IMIITTVMV
+234 IMAITTVMV
-243 VILIIWCTITVL
+243 VILLIWCTITVL
-255 RAPIQLPPSP
+255 RAPIQLPPNP
-265 LQPGVI
+265 LHAGVV

-276 SLGWLNGTWFAHL
+276 SLGWLNGTWFGHI

-334 VYSLLFTSLVSV
+334 IYSLLFTSLVSF
-346 FAVMMIPDKVRPDY
+346 FAVMIIPDNVRHHY

-375 IVLKLLFHGFVVV
+375 ESLKLLFHGFVVL

-416 VLTDWFQKPQPK
+416 VLTSWFQKPHDR
-428 YGTSYRIINMIVGMQ
+428 YGTSYRIINLIVGLQ
-443 LLTIILSKGNVYV
+443 LLTIVLSRGNVYL
-456 LAGLYAFGVIWSFA
+456 LAALYAFGVIWSFA
-470 LKSLAVLVLR
+470 MKSIAVLVLR
-480 YTEPENRQWKVP
+480 FTEPGNRAWKVP
-492 GNVHVGGK
+492 GNLHFGK
-500 EVPLGLILISA
+500 TEIPLGLILISA

-516 ALVNLFT
+516 AVVNLFT
-523 KSEATIA
+523 KYEATIA
-530 GVTFSAVFFAL
+530 GVLFSAVFFTIFSL
-541 FTYSEHRVAK
+541 SERHVTK
-551 ERHGKPENLD
+551 ERHGKPEQLD

-572 SGALGVRPGNIL
+572 SGAMGVRPGNIL

-596 RDVLRNTDT
+596 RHILSHTNTVK
-605 NRQDVVVMTARL
+605 QDVVVMSARL
-617 YHREHSFS
+617 YHREPSFGAS
-625 GSAVVEASQVFDHYE
+625 SVMEASQVFDHYE

-646 AVAVAEKEGKPVS
+646 AVAVAEKEGKPIS
-659 LLVVPATDVFE
+659 LLVVPATDVFD
-670 AIIVT
+670 AIMVT
-675 AQRLDASR
+675 AQRLDSSR
-683 IVCGFSNKLTPD
+683 VICGLSNKLTAD
-695 EQAKSLG
+695 EQAKLTG

-707 LPEPRPRLILEIH
+707 MPEPRPRLCLEVCA
-720 EPNGKIH
+720 PDGTVR
-727 EYPLGPHAPRMR
+727 EYSIGPHTPRMR
-739 TQDLELMHKVW
+739 PQDVELMHQLW
-750 LDITSDPK
+750 LNITTDPK
-758 YCGAHHY
+758 FAGAHHY
-765 HIVAVA
+765 HIVALA
-771 LEELRRELNSDQR
+771 LEELQRELSTDQR
-784 SEILQ
+784 AQLLQ
-789 KLLDEMHRDEAPG
+789 KLQEEMSRSEEKSGPPD
-802 RG
+802 

>member
-1 MTKCSTA
+1 
-8 ARFRSTCSIPAP
+8 
-20 TSGSRNRRRTSKARG
+20 
-35 NGERL
+35 
-40 RCAIFNISY
+40 
-49 CSSALFQGMA
+49 MA

-92 ADLASSAYYAGG
+92 SDLASSAYYAGG
-104 DAEKV
+104 DAENV

-117 ILGVMLFS
+117 ILAVMLFS

-184 GFIKDMGDYFHRP
+184 GFIKDMGVYMHRP
-197 LHFSDDHFA
+197 LDFSDNHFA
-206 AGLAVLV
+206 AGVAVIV
-213 VFYFWWKN
+213 VIYFWWKN

-234 IMIITTVMV
+234 IMAITTVMV
-243 VILIIWCTITVL
+243 VILLIWCTITVL
-255 RAPIQLPPSP
+255 RAPIVLPPNP
-265 LQPGVI
+265 FHAGVV
-271 PLNKE
+271 PLNKD
-276 SLGWLNGTWFAHL
+276 SLGWLDTAWFRHL
-289 TWIIL
+289 PFTALISIIA

-319 HPKLKNLEKTGLVIF
+319 HPKLKNLEKTGAVIF
-334 VYSLLFTSLVSV
+334 IYSLLFTSLVSF
-346 FAVMMIPDKVRPDY
+346 FAVMIIPDSVRTNF

-375 IVLKLLFHGFVVV
+375 IYLKLIFHGFVVL

-416 VLTDWFQKPQPK
+416 VLTSWFQKPHHR
-428 YGTSYRIINMIVGMQ
+428 YGTSYRIINLIVGMQ
-443 LLTIILSKGNVYV
+443 LLTIILSRGDVYK
-456 LAGLYAFGVIWSFA
+456 LAALYAFGVIWSFA
-470 LKSLAVLVLR
+470 MKSIAVLVLR
-480 YTEPENRQWKVP
+480 FTEPGNREWKVP
-492 GNVHVGGK
+492 GNIHFGK
-500 EVPLGLILISA
+500 TEIPIGLALISG

-516 ALVNLFT
+516 AVVNLFT
-523 KSEATIA
+523 KYDATIA
-530 GVTFSAVFFAL
+530 GVIFSAVFFGI
-541 FTYSEHRVAK
+541 FTFSEHHVAK
-551 ERHGKPENLD
+551 ERHGKPEQLD

-572 SGALGVRPGNIL
+572 SGAMGVRPGNVL

-596 RDVLRNTDT
+596 RHILSHTHT
-605 NRQDVVVMTARL
+605 GKQDVVVMSARL

-625 GSAVVEASQVFDHYE
+625 GSTVFDATQVFDHYE

-646 AVAVAEKEGKPVS
+646 AVAVAEKEGKPIH

-670 AIIVT
+670 AIMVT
-675 AQRLDASR
+675 AQRLDSTR
-683 IVCGFSNKLTPD
+683 VICGLSNKLTAD
-695 EQAKSLG
+695 EQAKLTG

-707 LPEPRPRLILEIH
+707 LPEPRPRLNLEVCA
-720 EPNGKIH
+720 PDGTVR
-727 EYPLGPHAPRMR
+727 EYALGPHAPRMR
-739 TQDLELMHKVW
+739 PQDVELMHKLW
-750 LDITSDPK
+750 LDITADPK
-758 YCGAHHY
+758 YSGTHHY
-765 HIVAVA
+765 HIVALA
-771 LEELRRELNSDQR
+771 LEELQRELSTEQR
-784 SEILQ
+784 TELLEKLQ
-789 KLLDEMHRDEAPG
+789 QEMNRPNPQ
-802 RG
+802 